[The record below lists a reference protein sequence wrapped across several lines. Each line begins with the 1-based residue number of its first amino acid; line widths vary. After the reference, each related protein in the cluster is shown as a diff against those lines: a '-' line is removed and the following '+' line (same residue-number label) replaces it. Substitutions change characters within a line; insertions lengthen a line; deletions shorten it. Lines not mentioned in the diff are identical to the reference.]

1 MKVFVTG
8 ATGWVGSVLVNE
20 LIANGHQVLGLCRS
34 DEKAAAL
41 HAAGAEVV
49 RGSLQE
55 LDVLKDASA
64 RSDGVI
70 HTAFNHD
77 FSKFAENCA
86 EDVRVIETLGGVLE
100 GSDRPLLVT
109 SGIGFAPGRLGTET
123 DPPMPTNDSYPRA
136 SKATAIAVAAR
147 GVRASTV

>member
-1 MKVFVTG
+1 M
-8 ATGWVGSVLVNE
+8 
-20 LIANGHQVLGLCRS
+20 
-34 DEKAAAL
+34 
-41 HAAGAEVV
+41 
-49 RGSLQE
+49 
-55 LDVLKDASA
+55 
-64 RSDGVI
+64 I